1 MNVRYAT
8 SSTILT
14 DNDDV
19 LLVSGSITSPLIQV
33 TLPLVNALSGKRFYI
48 RTVATGNGGINVI
61 RSGSNVIDLSITSRN
76 MNTSPPKA
84 MHVISDGINTWWH
97 LSEYDGTF

>member
-8 SSTILT
+8 ASTVLVSG
-14 DNDDV
+14 DDV

-33 TLPLVNALSGKRFYI
+33 TLPLANAFSGKRFYI

-61 RSGSNVIDLSITSRN
+61 RSGSNVIDLSITTRN

-84 MHVISDGINTWWH
+84 MHVISDGVNAWWH
-97 LSEYDGTF
+97 LSEYDGNF